1 LAEHILLVIDV
12 GNTHTV
18 IGCFNGRRL
27 IADWRIPTRRDTTTD
42 EMAVIFSSL
51 FRLKEISFNDVGAT
65 VIASV
70 VPSVTA
76 SLIELVKEFF
86 DVQSLVIGPDTDTG
100 MPVLYDNPNEIGADR
115 IANAV
120 AGFNLYGGPLVVVDF
135 GTATTFDAISG
146 RGEYLGGAIAP
157 GVEVS
162 SEALFRRAARLSKV
176 DLKQPAATLGKNTAC
191 GIQAGL
197 IVGTGG
203 LVDRIIERIEDEMG
217 ILKRVV
223 ATGGLATLIAPEC
236 RRVTDVDLALTLTGL
251 RIIFERNS
259 RSDKPDK
266 RQIEY
271 RIRNR

>member
-42 EMAVIFSSL
+42 EMAVIFSNL
-51 FRLKEISFNDVGAT
+51 FRLKEISFNDVDAAA
-65 VIASV
+65 IASV
-70 VPSVTA
+70 VPAVSV
-76 SLIELVKEFF
+76 SLIELAKEFF
-86 DVQSLVIGPDTDTG
+86 NVQILVIGPDTDTG

-176 DLKQPAATLGKNTAC
+176 DLKQPSATIGKNTAG

-223 ATGGLATLIAPEC
+223 ATGGLATLMVPEC

-266 RQIEY
+266 RRIE
-271 RIRNR
+271 